1 MGPRKA
7 EFGGSLALAAG
18 LLALLAGGA
27 AAGPWT
33 QDEGHGQV
41 ILQAGPYRSDV
52 NGTDDR
58 GRTTG
63 IGKLYRGDAG
73 AYWEH
78 GVSPRWTVGLAPR
91 LQASW
96 LDDRVNHRTTASQ
109 GLAELGGF
117 ARYRL
122 YKGDYD
128 VLSIQGGVSTPG
140 IANDSTRL
148 RIAEPHPSLAMS
160 LAYGIGLPLPR
171 GMSAFAAFE
180 AGYRYRPGTA
190 ADELRLDASIGFRPI
205 PRWMLIAQSF
215 STLGMRNNG
224 PNGADYAVNKVQ
236 FSVVHELTERHSI
249 AVGYMREIDGRRVAL
264 GQAVFGS
271 LWYRY

>member
-7 EFGGSLALAAG
+7 RSGGCFALAAG
-18 LLALLAGGA
+18 LLALVRLAGGGA
-27 AAGPWT
+27 AAGPWA

-41 ILQAGPYRSDV
+41 ILQAGPYGSDV

-63 IGKLYRGDAG
+63 IGKIYRGDVG

-78 GVSPRWTVGLAPR
+78 GLSPRWTVGLAPR

-109 GLAELGGF
+109 GLAEVGAF
-117 ARYRL
+117 ARYRI

-128 VLSIQGGVSTPG
+128 SLSIQGTATTPG
-140 IANDSTRL
+140 IANDSSRL

-160 LAYGIGLPLPR
+160 LAYGIG
-171 GMSAFAAFE
+171 
-180 AGYRYRPGTA
+180 TA
-190 ADELRLDASIGFRPI
+190 AAAGHVRLRRLR
-205 PRWMLIAQSF
+205 
-215 STLGMRNNG
+215 
-224 PNGADYAVNKVQ
+224 
-236 FSVVHELTERHSI
+236 
-249 AVGYMREIDGRRVAL
+249 GRL
-264 GQAVFGS
+264 S
-271 LWYRY
+271 LPARQCGG